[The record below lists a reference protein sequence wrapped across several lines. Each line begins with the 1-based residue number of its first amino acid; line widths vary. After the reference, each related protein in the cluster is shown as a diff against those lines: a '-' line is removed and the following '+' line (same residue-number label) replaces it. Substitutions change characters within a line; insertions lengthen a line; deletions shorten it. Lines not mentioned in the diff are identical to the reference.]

1 MQTKIE
7 LGKPRDFGEIIGD
20 TFAFIRQNFKP
31 LLKYFFI
38 FCGFFLLASAAINVM
53 LQVRVFDA
61 VNYASSAAY
70 DRAANP
76 WENIIGVLPEYL
88 LLFVI
93 TILMYVSINVMV
105 LCYTALYQRK
115 QNTPPTVEEMWG
127 YFKYYYL
134 RILWASFVCSLVVIG
149 GTILCVLPGI
159 YLYVVMALVPSIIA
173 IENASF
179 GYAFNQSFKL
189 IKDNWWVTFGVL
201 VVIYLILYFANLV
214 VAIPSVILGAGS
226 VFLHLFK
233 GTSALSI
240 PAAIFTTI
248 IQSFSY
254 VFQMLMILAIN
265 LCYFNL
271 TETKEG
277 TSLLGRIDQFG
288 APDTATDKAPEE
300 Y

>member
-1 MQTKIE
+1 METKIE

-53 LQVRVFDA
+53 LQVRVFDTIGNA
-61 VNYASSAAY
+61 GANYTT
-70 DRAANP
+70 AANP
-76 WENIIGVLPEYL
+76 FANIIGLIPEYL

-105 LCYTALYQRK
+105 LCYAALYKQK

-134 RILWASFVCSLVVIG
+134 RILWASFICTLVVMG
-149 GTILCVLPGI
+149 GSILCFIPGI
-159 YLYVVMALVPSIIA
+159 YLYPIMALVPSII
-173 IENASF
+173 IVENASF
-179 GYAFNQSFKL
+179 GYAFNQSFRL
-189 IKDNWWVTFGVL
+189 IKDNWWTTFGVL
-201 VVIYLILYFANLV
+201 VVIFLILYVANLV

-240 PAAIFTTI
+240 PAAILTTVV
-248 IQSFSY
+248 QSFSY
-254 VFQMLMILAIN
+254 VFQMIMVVAVN
-265 LCYFNL
+265 LCYFSL

-288 APDTATDKAPEE
+288 VPDTATDKAPEE

>member
-1 MQTKIE
+1 METKIE

-53 LQVRVFDA
+53 LQVRVFDTIGNA
-61 VNYASSAAY
+61 GANYNT
-70 DRAANP
+70 AANP
-76 WENIIGVLPEYL
+76 FANIIGLIPEYL

-105 LCYTALYQRK
+105 LCYAALYKQK

-134 RILWASFVCSLVVIG
+134 RILWASFICTLVVMG
-149 GTILCVLPGI
+149 GSILCFIPGI
-159 YLYVVMALVPSIIA
+159 YLYPIMALVPSII
-173 IENASF
+173 IVENASF
-179 GYAFNQSFKL
+179 GYAFNQSFRL
-189 IKDNWWVTFGVL
+189 IKDNWWTTFGVL
-201 VVIYLILYFANLV
+201 VVIFLILYVANLV

-240 PAAIFTTI
+240 PAAILTTVV
-248 IQSFSY
+248 QSFSY
-254 VFQMLMILAIN
+254 VFQMIMVVAVN
-265 LCYFNL
+265 LCYFSL

-288 APDTATDKAPEE
+288 VPDTATDKAPEE

>member
-53 LQVRVFDA
+53 LQVRVFDVVGSGNA
-61 VNYASSAAY
+61 FTYGTT
-70 DRAANP
+70 RNP
-76 WENIIGVLPEYL
+76 LANIIGLIPEYL

-105 LCYTALYQRK
+105 LCYAALYKQK

-134 RILWASFVCSLVVIG
+134 RILWASFITALVVFG
-149 GTILCVLPGI
+149 GSVLCLIPGI
-159 YLYVVMALVPSIIA
+159 YLYPIMALVPSIIV
-173 IENASF
+173 IENTSF
-179 GYAFNQSFKL
+179 GYAFNQSFRL

-201 VVIYLILYFANLV
+201 VVIYLILYVANLV
-214 VAIPSVILGAGS
+214 VAIPSLILGAGS

-240 PAAIFTTI
+240 PAAIFTTV

-254 VFQMLMILAIN
+254 VFHILMIVAIN

-277 TSLLGRIDQFG
+277 TSLLGRMDQFG

>member
-53 LQVRVFDA
+53 LQVRVFD
-61 VNYASSAAY
+61 VVSN
-70 DRAANP
+70 ANTSTYGTTNP
-76 WENIIGVLPEYL
+76 LANIIGLIPEYL

-105 LCYTALYQRK
+105 LCYAALYKQK

-134 RILWASFVCSLVVIG
+134 RILWASFITALVVFG
-149 GTILCVLPGI
+149 GSVLCLIPGI
-159 YLYVVMALVPSIIA
+159 YLYPIMALVPSIIV
-173 IENASF
+173 IENTSF
-179 GYAFNQSFKL
+179 GYAFNQSFRL

-201 VVIYLILYFANLV
+201 VVIYLILYVANLV
-214 VAIPSVILGAGS
+214 VAIPSLILGAGS

-240 PAAIFTTI
+240 PAAIFTTV

-254 VFQMLMILAIN
+254 VFHILMIVAIN

-277 TSLLGRIDQFG
+277 TSLLGRMDQFG
-288 APDTATDKAPEE
+288 APNTATDKAPEE